1 MTLLTDCDHPVC
13 VITHWPGADLGV
25 LLDELGTVGPVT
37 TAAMRAQLET
47 VDRCVSFARE
57 LLASV
62 TTTPAWDRADD
73 TSRTSIA
80 TALADELSRY
90 TRADPLTA
98 ISSLCAG
105 RLWVDLNTADRL
117 MAEVE
122 HRAGGG
128 PLPTIGQRLHD
139 TGVDRLF
146 VYESHHRYC
155 DRVLWSAALAAGI
168 SVTFVVDPALERPDA
183 ISNDLPR
190 HRLDGSL
197 DLTAPLRT
205 VLGASPA
212 RTDSPPPTA
221 ALSGGAVSIHRIDG
235 ADPGDLAW
243 VLAHLLGSAGMATKS
258 TPPNCELTLP
268 ADLHERTV
276 LVVVARRN
284 DESTMRDRLSRHVN
298 EPVVLMRAGSDD
310 AAVGAALSVV
320 RGFIDDDPTPLV
332 RALLTRVDLVAPH
345 AVDEA
350 RHLLSP
356 LATSSLGSWLCD
368 AADALVDHH
377 QLRPFAGTLSRLTVA
392 LDQGPEAVLTRLAEL
407 IDIDAPARPSRNGA
421 GRAHL
426 APTIA
431 RAAARDNLADVL
443 GVLETAG
450 WSPSRPVA
458 FEPNRPRIV
467 VTSANRIGAVRADVV
482 LIVRDKSRGF
492 TGSHGFSAKHDD
504 AAQRVLYRCLGTA
517 RHSAHVIHRGA
528 NDLMPWAE
536 GLNGV
541 SVHHHQLP

>member
-1 MTLLTDCDHPVC
+1 MTLLTDCDHPAC
-13 VITHWPGADLGV
+13 VIIHWPGAHLGA
-25 LLDELGTVGPVT
+25 LLDEPGTVGLVT

-47 VDRCVSFARE
+47 AGRCVSFARE

-62 TTTPAWDRADD
+62 TTTPAWDLA
-73 TSRTSIA
+73 TEVTRTAIA
-80 TALADELSRY
+80 TTLVEELARY
-90 TRADPLTA
+90 SSADPLTA
-98 ISSLCAG
+98 IASLCAG
-105 RLWVDLNTADRL
+105 RLWLDLDTADRL

-128 PLPTIGQRLHD
+128 PLPTIGQRLD
-139 TGVDRLF
+139 DAGVDRLV

-155 DRVLWSAALAAGI
+155 DRVLWPVALAAGI
-168 SVTFVVDPALERPDA
+168 AVTFVVDPALERPDTLLG
-183 ISNDLPR
+183 DLPR
-190 HRLDGSL
+190 HRIDGSL

-212 RTDSPPPTA
+212 RTDGPPPSTT
-221 ALSGGAVSIHRIDG
+221 LPGGEVSIHRIDG
-235 ADPGDLAW
+235 ADPGDLPW
-243 VLAHLLGSAGMATKS
+243 VLAHLLGSAGMETKS

-268 ADLHERTV
+268 ADLHKRTV
-276 LVVVARRN
+276 LVVVARRE

-310 AAVGAALSVV
+310 AAVEAAAAVV
-320 RGFIDDDPTPLV
+320 RGLIDDDPTPLV
-332 RALLTRVDLVAPH
+332 RSLLTRVDLVAPH

-350 RHLLSP
+350 RRLLAP
-356 LATSSLGSWLCD
+356 LATASLGSWLCD

-392 LDQGPEAVLTRLAEL
+392 LDRGPEAVLTRLAEL
-407 IDIDAPARPSRNGA
+407 IDIDAPGRPSRTGA

-431 RAAARDNLADVL
+431 RAAARDNLADAL
-443 GVLETAG
+443 DVLETAG

-504 AAQRVLYRCLGTA
+504 AAQRVLYRCLGAA
-517 RHSAHVIHRGA
+517 RHGAHVIHRGA

-536 GLNGV
+536 GLGGV
-541 SVHHHQLP
+541 TVHHHLLP